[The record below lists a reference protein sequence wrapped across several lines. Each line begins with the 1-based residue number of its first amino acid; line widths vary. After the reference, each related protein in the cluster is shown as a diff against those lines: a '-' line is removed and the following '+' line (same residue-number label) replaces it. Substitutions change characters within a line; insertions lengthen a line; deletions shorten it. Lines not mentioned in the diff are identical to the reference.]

1 MLISWINVAIYAN
14 QWPKLLLLL
23 PQAERAISEVIDRE
37 SIQNSTGRSRNHNHY
52 SSNCTSNKNYK
63 ELVQSSKAKIA
74 AVSGLSKMN
83 DRLYKEAAEKFMTVY
98 LKKYFYYY

>member
-1 MLISWINVAIYAN
+1 MLISWINVTIYAN
-14 QWPKLLLLL
+14 QWQKLLLLL

-37 SIQNSTGRSRNHNHY
+37 SIQNTPGRGRSH
-52 SSNCTSNKNYK
+52 SSNCVSSKNYK

-83 DRLYKEAAEKFMTVY
+83 DFLYKLAAEKFMTVSF
-98 LKKYFYYY
+98 KC